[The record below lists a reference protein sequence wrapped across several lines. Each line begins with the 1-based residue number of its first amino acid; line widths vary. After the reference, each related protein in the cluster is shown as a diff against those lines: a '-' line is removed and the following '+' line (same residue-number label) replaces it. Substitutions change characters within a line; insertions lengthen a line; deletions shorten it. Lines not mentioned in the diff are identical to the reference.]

1 MVKYCCCKVLFLVP
15 RSLTCVHFFMYFAFC
30 LLLFLLRVAYENIL
44 EVYILIL

>member
-15 RSLTCVHFFMYFAFC
+15 RSLTCVHLYIYFAFR
-30 LLLFLLRVAYENIL
+30 LLLFLLRIAFENIL